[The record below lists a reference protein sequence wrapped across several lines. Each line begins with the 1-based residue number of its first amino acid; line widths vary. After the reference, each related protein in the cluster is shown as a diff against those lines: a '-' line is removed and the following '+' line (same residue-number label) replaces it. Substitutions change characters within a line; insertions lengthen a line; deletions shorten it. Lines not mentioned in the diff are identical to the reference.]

1 MTRIILSLGIGLGFI
16 FFIYQQSVSPIHA
29 RLVTVETATSTP
41 VTVGDAAPNSAIE
54 VVSVEA
60 TSDFPR
66 GINFRVEIKSDT
78 VIEEIALRMKI
89 GQRKSGVY
97 EYFDIEPS
105 KIVSAEMFWNTNTSS
120 RYIPPGTVISYNL
133 EVLAEDGVTLETKPR
148 EVVLHDVR
156 FEWKEIKSE
165 TINVAYHGPVK
176 SRAEEILNAIVTTMS
191 FMEPVLGESQDD
203 PIRVTMYNNVK
214 EMLVALPPGSS
225 TIRRELI
232 TEGQAFNNVGTLLVL
247 GGGRLSTGTASH
259 EVTHILVHRAGQS
272 VFGNVPDWLHEG
284 LAEFGNVSPSFSYD
298 IALDFAVHSGRILPI
313 TSMPGKPGNP
323 EDVIIYYGQA
333 SSLIEYMIT
342 RYGPDKMRELLAVLK
357 SGSNIDDAITK
368 VYGKKKIE
376 LENGWRKH
384 IGAPAYDLPD
394 DSSTLPTPVPR
405 PTVTV
410 FSLTPQAG
418 SKAVTSLKS
427 VQPTQI
433 PVLDLSSESSLLD
446 SNAQTESR
454 PDGRDCGVPMTH
466 NRVNGSIFLL
476 MGLTVAIAAR
486 RRGRIK

>member
-66 GINFRVEIKSDT
+66 GINFRVELKSDT

-165 TINVAYHGPVK
+165 TI
-176 SRAEEILNAIVTTMS
+176 
-191 FMEPVLGESQDD
+191 
-203 PIRVTMYNNVK
+203 
-214 EMLVALPPGSS
+214 
-225 TIRRELI
+225 
-232 TEGQAFNNVGTLLVL
+232 
-247 GGGRLSTGTASH
+247 
-259 EVTHILVHRAGQS
+259 
-272 VFGNVPDWLHEG
+272 
-284 LAEFGNVSPSFSYD
+284 
-298 IALDFAVHSGRILPI
+298 
-313 TSMPGKPGNP
+313 
-323 EDVIIYYGQA
+323 
-333 SSLIEYMIT
+333 
-342 RYGPDKMRELLAVLK
+342 
-357 SGSNIDDAITK
+357 
-368 VYGKKKIE
+368 
-376 LENGWRKH
+376 
-384 IGAPAYDLPD
+384 
-394 DSSTLPTPVPR
+394 
-405 PTVTV
+405 
-410 FSLTPQAG
+410 
-418 SKAVTSLKS
+418 
-427 VQPTQI
+427 
-433 PVLDLSSESSLLD
+433 
-446 SNAQTESR
+446 
-454 PDGRDCGVPMTH
+454 
-466 NRVNGSIFLL
+466 
-476 MGLTVAIAAR
+476 
-486 RRGRIK
+486 

>member
-1 MTRIILSLGIGLGFI
+1 MMRIILSLGIGLVSL
-16 FFIYQQSVSPIHA
+16 FIYQQSVSPIYA
-29 RLVTVETATSTP
+29 GLITVETATSTP
-41 VTVGDAAPNSAIE
+41 VTVSATTSNGMIE
-54 VVSVEA
+54 VVSAEA

-66 GINFRVEIKSDT
+66 GINFRVEIKSDI

-89 GQRKSGVY
+89 GQQKSGVY

-105 KIVSAEMFWNTNTSS
+105 KTVSADMFWNTNTSS
-120 RYIPPGTVISYNL
+120 RYIPPGTVISYSL
-133 EVLAEDGVTLETKPR
+133 EVSARDGLTLETKPT
-148 EVVLHDVR
+148 EIVLHDVR
-156 FEWKEIKSE
+156 FEWKEIEFE
-165 TINVAYHGPVK
+165 TISVAYHGPVE
-176 SRAEEILNAIVTTMS
+176 SRAEEVLNAIVTTMS
-191 FMEPVLGESQDD
+191 FMEPVLGESQED

-232 TEGQAFNNVGTLLVL
+232 TEGQAFNNIGTLLVL

-342 RYGPDKMRELLAVLK
+342 RYGPGKMRELLADLK
-357 SGSNIDDAITK
+357 SGSNIDDAMTN
-368 VYGKKKIE
+368 VYEKKKIE
-376 LENGWRKH
+376 IENGWRKH
-384 IGAPAYDLPD
+384 IGAPEYEMPD
-394 DSSTLPTPVPR
+394 GSSILPTPLPR
-405 PTVTV
+405 PTVAV

-427 VQPTQI
+427 VKPT
-433 PVLDLSSESSLLD
+433 PTPNLDRGSESSSLD
-446 SNAQTESR
+446 SNAQIENL
-454 PDGRDCGVPMTH
+454 PDARDCGVSMIH

-476 MGLTVAIAAR
+476 MGLTVGIAAR